1 MNLSKQNLAN
11 IQLTDSSKPGAEIFN
26 LPEKIVQFGTGVLLR
41 ALPDYF
47 VDKANRQGIFNGR
60 ILVIKSTSTGDTDAF
75 AQQDGMYTLS
85 VRGLESG
92 EVVEGQI
99 ICSAISR
106 VLSASHQWDEILEAA
121 GNTDLQIIISN
132 TTEVGVQLVKE
143 SIYQKPPVSFPAK
156 LLAFLFERFK
166 IFEGSPESGMII
178 IPTELLTD
186 NGKKL
191 KSIVSELAVFNEL
204 EPTFLAWLDSHNRFC
219 SSLVD
224 RIVPGKPDPVT
235 KEQFEKEWGYKD
247 DLMSV
252 CEPYRLWA
260 IEGDESV
267 RKILSFYSVDDGV
280 IITPDITKF
289 KELKLRML
297 NATHT
302 LSCGLA
308 YLSGFK
314 TVRSGMEDELFES
327 YIENLMMDEISP
339 AIPYAISE
347 NEKREFG
354 RKVLDRFRNPYL
366 QHQWLSITMQYSSK
380 LTMRVLPVLNRYY
393 ELFKKPPELISM
405 GFAAYI
411 LFMRPVKKDSD
422 KYYGILDNQYYLI
435 NDDRA
440 SEFFGL
446 WDEGSVEL
454 VVNRILSNIN
464 IWGTDL
470 TLLEEFTVSV
480 ARKLK
485 GFIRLG
491 TMQEISAYSK
501 PVKLK

>member
-1 MNLSKQNLAN
+1 MELSKKNLAF
-11 IQLTDSSKPGAEIFN
+11 IQNRDLSKAGAEIFS
-26 LPEKIVQFGTGVLLR
+26 LPEKILQFGTGVLLR

-60 ILVIKSTSTGDTDAF
+60 ILVIKSTGTGEMDAF
-75 AQQDGMYTLS
+75 ERQDGMYTLA
-85 VRGLESG
+85 VRGMENG
-92 EVVEGQI
+92 VVVDQPV

-106 VLSASHQWDEILEAA
+106 VLSAMQQWDDVLLSAA
-121 GNTDLQIIISN
+121 NAHLLLVISN
-132 TTEVGVQLVKE
+132 TTEVGIQFVQE
-143 SIYQKPPVSFPAK
+143 SIFKKPPSSFPAK
-156 LLAFLFERFK
+156 LLAFLFERYK
-166 IFEGSPESGMII
+166 IFKGSPNAGLII

-191 KSIVSELAVFNEL
+191 KSVITELAAFNKL
-204 EPTFLAWLDSHNRFC
+204 EPSFSEWLNAHNHFC

-224 RIVPGKPDPVT
+224 RIVPGKPDVET
-235 KEQFEKEWGYKD
+235 KEKLEKEWGYSD

-260 IEGDESV
+260 IEGDDTIRNV
-267 RKILSFYSVDDGV
+267 LSFHAVDTGV
-280 IITPDITKF
+280 VITPDITKF

-314 TVRSGMEDELFES
+314 TVKAAMEDKLFES
-327 YIENLMMDEISP
+327 YVENLMMHEISP
-339 AIPYAISE
+339 AIPFDISE
-347 NEKREFG
+347 DEKRVFG
-354 RKVLDRFRNPYL
+354 VKVLDRFRNPYL

-380 LTMRVLPVLNRYY
+380 IAMRVLPVLNKYY

-411 LFMRPVKKDSD
+411 LFMRPVKKESE
-422 KYYGILDNQYYLI
+422 KYYGILDNQFYLI
-435 NDDRA
+435 NDDSV

-446 WDEGSVEL
+446 WEEGLADVI
-454 VVNRILSNIN
+454 VHRVLSNTGL
-464 IWGTDL
+464 WGTDL
-470 TLLEEFTVSV
+470 TLLPGFANSVS
-480 ARKLK
+480 RKLR
-485 GFIRLG
+485 GFIRSG
-491 TMQEISAYSK
+491 TMSEISAYSR
-501 PVKLK
+501 PDS

>member
-1 MNLSKQNLAN
+1 MELSKKNLAFIYN
-11 IQLTDSSKPGAEIFN
+11 EDSSKPGPDIFS
-26 LPEKIVQFGTGVLLR
+26 LPEKILQFGTGVLLR

-47 VDKANRQGIFNGR
+47 VDKANKQGIFNGR
-60 ILVIKSTSTGDTDAF
+60 ILVIKSTSTGEKGAF
-75 AQQDGMYTLS
+75 DRQDGMYTLA
-85 VRGLESG
+85 VRGLENG
-92 EVVEGQI
+92 VVVDQPV

-106 VLSASHQWDEILEAA
+106 VLSAMHQWDDILLAA
-121 GNTDLQIIISN
+121 ANAHLQVVISN
-132 TTEVGVQLVKE
+132 TTEVGIQFVEE
-143 SIYQKPPVSFPAK
+143 SIFQKPPASFPAK
-156 LLAFLFERFK
+156 LLAILFERYK
-166 IFEGSPESGMII
+166 IFNGSPKAGLVI

-191 KSIVSELAVFNEL
+191 KSILSDLAAFNKL
-204 EPTFLAWLDSHNRFC
+204 EPSFTDWLDVHNHFC

-224 RIVPGKPDPVT
+224 RIVPGKPDPET
-235 KEQFEKEWGYKD
+235 KETLEKEWGYTD

-260 IEGDESV
+260 IEGDDSV
-267 RKILSFYSVDDGV
+267 RKILSFYEVDAGV

-314 TVRSGMEDELFES
+314 TVKAAMEDELFES
-327 YIENLMMDEISP
+327 YIENLMMYEVSP
-339 AIPYAISE
+339 AIPFAIPE
-347 NEKREFG
+347 DEKRAFG
-354 RKVLDRFRNPYL
+354 VKVIDRFRNPYL

-380 LTMRVLPVLNRYY
+380 LAMRVLPVLNKYY

-411 LFMRPVKKDSD
+411 LFMRPVKKLSD
-422 KYYGILDNQYYLI
+422 KYYGMLDNQFYLI
-435 NDDRA
+435 NDDRV

-446 WDEGSVEL
+446 WDEGLADVI
-454 VVNRILSNIN
+454 VHRVLSNTGL
-464 IWGTDL
+464 WGTDL
-470 TLLEEFTVSV
+470 TMFEGFANSV
-480 ARKLK
+480 TGKLR
-485 GFIRLG
+485 GFIRSG
-491 TMQEISAYSK
+491 TMSEISAYSG
-501 PVKLK
+501 PAI

>member
-1 MNLSKQNLAN
+1 MNLSIQNLSK
-11 IQLTDSSKPGAEIFN
+11 IKLPGLSKPGAEIFN
-26 LPEKIVQFGTGVLLR
+26 LPEKILQFGTGVLLR
-41 ALPDYF
+41 GLPDYF
-47 VDKANRQGIFNGR
+47 VDKANRQGVFNGR
-60 ILVIKSTSTGDTDAF
+60 ILVVKSTGIGDAGAF
-75 AQQDGMYTLS
+75 DRQDGMYTILI
-85 VRGLESG
+85 RGLEG
-92 EVVEGQI
+92 GQVVDQPV

-106 VLSASHQWDEILEAA
+106 VLSASHQWDKILRAA
-121 GNTDLQIIISN
+121 GNVQLKIIISN
-132 TTEVGVQLVKE
+132 TTEVGVLLVKE
-143 SIYQKPPVSFPAK
+143 SIFQKPPVSFPAK

-166 IFEGSPESGMII
+166 IFKGAPESGMVI

-191 KSIVSELAVFNEL
+191 KSIISELSVFNDL
-204 EPTFLAWLDSHNRFC
+204 EPSFLEWLDLHNRFC

-224 RIVPGKPDPVT
+224 RIVPGMPDPES
-235 KEQFEKEWGYKD
+235 KEKLEKEWGYTD
-247 DLMSV
+247 DLMTV

-267 RKILSFYSVDDGV
+267 KKILSFYTTDEGV
-280 IITPDITKF
+280 VITPDITKF

-314 TVRSGMEDELFES
+314 TVKSAMADEQFES
-327 YIENLMMDEISP
+327 YVENLMMDEIRP
-339 AIPYAISE
+339 AIPYPIPD
-347 NEKREFG
+347 NDKQVFG

-380 LTMRVLPVLNRYY
+380 LAMRVLPVLNKYY
-393 ELFKKPPELISM
+393 EIFKKPPELISM

-422 KYYGILDNQYYLI
+422 KYFGILDNQFYLI

-440 SEFFGL
+440 NEFFGL
-446 WDEGSVEL
+446 WDEGSVEM
-454 VVNRILSNIN
+454 VVNKVLSNDGL
-464 IWGTDL
+464 WAADL
-470 TLLEEFTVSV
+470 TLLEGFASSV
-480 ARKLK
+480 TKKLK
-485 GFIRLG
+485 GFIRGG

-501 PVKLK
+501 PIG